1 MVKESS
7 MMRTV
12 AMTGALIF
20 SVLVATRAYSRRRQ
34 IRFADQSGAG
44 LRRTAPEA

>member
-1 MVKESS
+1 MVKGLSHDAHG
-7 MMRTV
+7 RHDPC
-12 AMTGALIF
+12 AD
-20 SVLVATRAYSRRRQ
+20 LVRFGGHARLFARRQ

>member
-1 MVKESS
+1 

-20 SVLVATRAYSRRRQ
+20 SVLVAARLFARRQ
-34 IRFADQSGAG
+34 IRFADQSGTG
-44 LRRTAPEA
+44 LRRTAAEA